1 MANQYSLISA
11 YCPSNT
17 ILLHPPPRETA
28 QRDNHIIRLFS
39 QTRVTV
45 VTSSSMS
52 REPEY
57 RDQMWYSGIAK
68 PPQLEPGQTWDMEV
82 TYAEA
87 GGASKRPRTKPRLR
101 VYISQRDDGQ
111 HNGYYNEGEDGG
123 GGGGGDGAFCGVD
136 NEFLDGHLIF
146 EPRHTEDCHA
156 GTTHHVFRICGLVFT
171 QAAAGSMWHLRCYLL
186 DAPAPLDSA
195 LAMIFVLDGREEE
208 GEGGRTARLVGKNK
222 GGAAETWSG
231 GPLVAIYG
239 TESDGSDI
247 SLHLRHKN

>member
-1 MANQYSLISA
+1 
-11 YCPSNT
+11 
-17 ILLHPPPRETA
+17 
-28 QRDNHIIRLFS
+28 
-39 QTRVTV
+39 
-45 VTSSSMS
+45 MS

-101 VYISQRDDGQ
+101 VYISQRDDGGQ
-111 HNGYYNEGEDGG
+111 HNNDNEGEDGG
-123 GGGGGDGAFCGVD
+123 GGGGDGVFCGVD

-171 QAAAGSMWHLRCYLL
+171 RAAAGSMWHLRCYLL
-186 DAPAPLDSA
+186 DAPEPLDSA

-208 GEGGRTARLVGKNK
+208 EGEGRGKARPAWKSK
-222 GGAAETWSG
+222 GAAEARGG